1 MNDLKW
7 LHKGDD
13 DLPVILCIHGWAA
26 NSEVWR
32 PMAECLPFNVLAI
45 DLPGFEIT
53 AGADIDN
60 EIEAKVGA
68 DFDYSALRTAKPSQL
83 FTLYIQYLAA
93 QLKRLKITGELYILG
108 WSLGGQ
114 VAAAL
119 AEQLECEGVSFAG
132 LMTLASNPC
141 FVANNTWPTAMAV
154 NTFEPFYQGFE
165 AQPAQTLKR
174 FHALQG
180 AGACNI
186 RALRA
191 EQKAIL
197 PNAPPV
203 EAKQHRQWLNAL
215 CWLQQDTRSALQN
228 LQAPQLH
235 LLAESDGL
243 VPANLPL
250 HSFGEVQILANSGH
264 CLPLE
269 APKKIARAVTI
280 FIKTH
285 QQKALNKTKVA
296 EAFSLAAERYDA
308 FARVQ
313 KIVAQSVL
321 QKAPKANNAIILDLG
336 SGTGALTQGLLQNAQ
351 PAQVLALDIA
361 QGMLRFAQS
370 RTCNNVVSFIAGDA
384 ENLPLASHSIDG
396 IVSSLAIQ
404 WCEQP
409 VHLMQEL
416 YRVLKP
422 GGWAVIA
429 TLGPGTLCELKAAW
443 QAIDD
448 CVHVNAFAS
457 RAALEHACS
466 QAGFDVAI
474 VQQTQQCDYPCLM
487 PLLKE
492 LKAIGAHNSHVNAP
506 AGLMTR
512 AKIKQLEQHYP
523 LSQSANIVAS
533 YDVFYLHLNKP
544 VT

>member
-1 MNDLKW
+1 MNNVRW
-7 LHKGDD
+7 LRKGD
-13 DLPVILCIHGWAA
+13 DLPVIVCIHGWAA
-26 NSEVWR
+26 NSEVWQ
-32 PMAECLPFNVLAI
+32 PLADCLPFNVLVI
-45 DLPGFEIT
+45 DLPGFET
-53 AGADIDN
+53 AAGANIDN
-60 EIEAKVGA
+60 EIELKASAGCEN
-68 DFDYSALRTAKPSQL
+68 SALNTAKPSQL

-119 AEQLECEGVSFAG
+119 AEQLEREGSFAG
-132 LMTLASNPC
+132 LITLASNPC

-154 NTFEPFYQGFE
+154 NTFEQFYQGFK
-165 AQPAQTLKR
+165 AQPALTLKR
-174 FHALQG
+174 FHGLQS

-191 EQKAIL
+191 EQKTIL
-197 PNAPPV
+197 PHAPQ
-203 EAKQHRQWLNAL
+203 ENTKQHLQWLNAL
-215 CWLQQDTRSALQN
+215 AWLQQDTRSALQN

-235 LLAESDGL
+235 LLAENDAL
-243 VPANLPL
+243 VPANMPL

-269 APKKIARAVTI
+269 APKKIARAVII

-321 QKAPKANNAIILDLG
+321 QKAPQANNAIILDLG
-336 SGTGALTQGLLQNAQ
+336 SGTGALTQGLLQNTQ

-370 RTCNNVVSFIAGDA
+370 RTRNKVVSFIAGDA
-384 ENLPLASHSIDG
+384 ENLPIASHSIDG

-409 VHLMQEL
+409 AHLMQEL

-466 QAGFDVAI
+466 QAGFDMAI

-544 VT
+544 VA